1 MKIDPFHS
9 PEPKPLVTGSRST
22 ASETSGDAAAS
33 VPRAPD
39 RIDRSLPQGDV
50 YFGWAKGA
58 AWDAF
63 FRRRDSGMSANAGPK
78 PPAEMAFAI
87 KAVLQAAADSK
98 HVPIRFHATATAD
111 GYRVGG
117 RDRNDSGV
125 DVSVSRDD
133 VVQIATTQCGVRSG
147 VLGATERWHHEKHDT
162 GYLEQRAISWPSDTP
177 WTAAY
182 PQSSMTGKHDES

>member
-1 MKIDPFHS
+1 MKIDPSFS
-9 PEPKPLVTGSRST
+9 PEARPRVTGT
-22 ASETSGDAAAS
+22 TPAATGPGEAAAGAS
-33 VPRAPD
+33 RASD

-63 FRRRDSGMSANAGPK
+63 FRRKDSGMATNAGPK
-78 PPAEMAFAI
+78 TPAQMASAI
-87 KAVLQAAADSK
+87 EAALQTAADAK
-98 HVPIRFHATATAD
+98 HVPIRFHTTPATD
-111 GYRVGG
+111 GYRVTG

-133 VVQIATTQCGVRSG
+133 VVRIATTQCGVRSG
-147 VLGATERWHHEKHDT
+147 VLGATERWHHETHDT
-162 GYLEQRAISWPSDTP
+162 GYLEQRAISWPRDAP